1 LRPARVSR
9 RLVANPRF
17 IDNNNDIDISVS
29 DFALGHQLQDPST
42 QASRAG
48 FQTGISSLEA

>member
-1 LRPARVSR
+1 LRRARVSR